1 MSAILSLGVRSHRI
15 RRDSIFE
22 EAPHTVTPAER
33 SGHFRPRTTNLSRVW
48 GACLVSLLLGLPFV
62 HVPDLGATAA
72 PALDKS
78 AAAPEGFTIDL
89 TASEA
94 DVLQAVQSVVED
106 QQIHGTLIYER
117 EPRLTGAAA
126 EKSSSFFGE
135 WGGEGHVF
143 YKVRRNALA
152 PRHFKNSADIGV
164 ITVRYVVRGVL
175 ENRTHL
181 QITAVFVEDG
191 TKHVHVSD
199 TSVETSEFAEIQSHL
214 VTIQRE
220 EQQEAEI
227 LQKRQLDDEAARISK
242 ERNEEAARV
251 QIVDSSLNGL
261 EQRANQLQHLL
272 EVRVINPSTDL
283 KSAPFH
289 SATSVGT
296 LTAGSD
302 VLVEII
308 TEYWY
313 GVETTDGHRGWL
325 RRDQVEPLP

>member
-1 MSAILSLGVRSHRI
+1 MV
-15 RRDSIFE
+15 
-22 EAPHTVTPAER
+22 
-33 SGHFRPRTTNLSRVW
+33 
-48 GACLVSLLLGLPFV
+48 LLLFGPSSFL
-62 HVPDLGATAA
+62 VPDVVATCVTSTRDRGTAA
-72 PALDKS
+72 L
-78 AAAPEGFTIDL
+78 EGFTIDL

-94 DVLQAVQSVVED
+94 DVLKAVQSVVED
-106 QQIHGTLIYER
+106 QEIHGTFVYER

-191 TKHVHVSD
+191 TKHLHVSD
-199 TSVETSEFAEIQSHL
+199 TTVETSEFAEIQSHL
-214 VTIQRE
+214 VTIQRD

-227 LQKRQLDDEAARISK
+227 LQKRQLDDETARISQ
-242 ERNEEAARV
+242 ERNREATQSQAV
-251 QIVDSSLNGL
+251 EFSLKGL
-261 EQRANQLQHLL
+261 EQRADQLQHLM
-272 EVRVINPSTDL
+272 EVRVKNPSTDL

-308 TEYWY
+308 TQYWY

-325 RRDQVEPLP
+325 RRDEVEPLP

>member
-1 MSAILSLGVRSHRI
+1 MERDRDFILRHIVGAWERLEKDHFPLRI
-15 RRDSIFE
+15 
-22 EAPHTVTPAER
+22 A
-33 SGHFRPRTTNLSRVW
+33 SRKRARAASV
-48 GACLVSLLLGLPFV
+48 VFLLLGPSLSLVP
-62 HVPDLGATAA
+62 HVAATSFPSARDRGATA
-72 PALDKS
+72 PD
-78 AAAPEGFTIDL
+78 GFTIDL

-106 QQIHGTLIYER
+106 QEIHGTLIYER

-135 WGGEGHVF
+135 WSGEGHVF

-227 LQKRQLDDEAARISK
+227 LQKRQLDDEATRISK

-251 QIVDSSLNGL
+251 QVVDSSLNGL

-272 EVRVINPSTDL
+272 EVRVKNPSTDL

-308 TEYWY
+308 TLYWY

>member
-1 MSAILSLGVRSHRI
+1 MVLILVPGVG
-15 RRDSIFE
+15 
-22 EAPHTVTPAER
+22 A
-33 SGHFRPRTTNLSRVW
+33 TTNTS
-48 GACLVSLLLGLPFV
+48 
-62 HVPDLGATAA
+62 T
-72 PALDKS
+72 LDR
-78 AAAPEGFTIDL
+78 AAAAAAGFTIDL

-94 DVLQAVQSVVED
+94 DVLKAVQAVVED
-106 QQIHGTLIYER
+106 QEVHGTYMYER

-126 EKSSSFFGE
+126 EKKSSYFGD
-135 WGGEGHVF
+135 WGGDGQVF
-143 YKVRRNALA
+143 YKVRRNALS

-164 ITVRYVVRGVL
+164 ITVRYVVHGVL

-181 QITAVFVEDG
+181 EITAVFVEDG

-199 TSVETSEFAEIQSHL
+199 TTVETSEFAEIQSHL

-227 LQKRQLDDEAARISK
+227 LQKRQLDDETARISK
-242 ERNEEAARV
+242 ERNEEATRV
-251 QIVDSSLNGL
+251 QSVDTSLKGL
-261 EQRANQLQHLL
+261 EQRAEQLQRAL

-289 SATSVGT
+289 NATSVGT

-308 TEYWY
+308 TQYWY
-313 GVETTDGHRGWL
+313 GIETTDGHRGWL

>member
-1 MSAILSLGVRSHRI
+1 VGSLRI
-15 RRDSIFE
+15 DQIFE
-22 EAPHTVTPAER
+22 EAPYTVTAAAR
-33 SGHFRPRTTNLSRVW
+33 DGHFRPKITNFGRVG
-48 GACLVSLLLGLPFV
+48 GACLLSFLLGLLLI
-62 HVPDLGATAA
+62 HVPNVRASTA
-72 PALDKS
+72 PARDR

-94 DVLQAVQSVVED
+94 DVLKAVQSVVED
-106 QQIHGTLIYER
+106 QEIHGTFMYER

-126 EKSSSFFGE
+126 EKSSSYFGD

-191 TKHVHVSD
+191 TKHLHVSD

-227 LQKRQLDDEAARISK
+227 LQKRQLDDEAAKISK
-242 ERNEEAARV
+242 ERNEEATRV
-251 QIVDSSLNGL
+251 QSVDTSLKGL
-261 EQRANQLQHLL
+261 EQRAQQLQHTL

-325 RRDQVEPLP
+325 RRDQVEQLP